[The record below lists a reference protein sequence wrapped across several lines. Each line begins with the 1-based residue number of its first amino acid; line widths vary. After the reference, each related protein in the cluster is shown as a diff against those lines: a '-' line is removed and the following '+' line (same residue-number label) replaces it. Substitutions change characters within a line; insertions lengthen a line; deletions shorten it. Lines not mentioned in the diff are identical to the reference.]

1 MRRRHSVEPRRPQ
14 SRLRADDLLR
24 VSLTGAIGR
33 PLRAA
38 LSILGIAIGVAAL
51 VTIVGIS
58 NSNRAHLDEELAAL
72 GPDLLLVE
80 PGQSL
85 TGETVPLPTTAPA
98 MIDRIAPVTDVA
110 AVGATGAGVFRSD
123 LVPST
128 RGAGL
133 SVSAAT
139 PSLLDTLGAHLAKG
153 RWLTGGSAPLPEV
166 VLGATAAE
174 RLGLTALDPGARVW
188 IAGHYYA
195 VVGILDPVPLAPE
208 LDTSALVSWRTATA
222 LLGFDQHPTRIYVRS
237 VDSMVSAVRD
247 VLAATANPGDPRG
260 VALSRPS
267 DLLAAK
273 AATETAL
280 NALVLVLAG
289 IALLIGGI
297 GVANTMIVAVLE
309 RRSEIGLRRSLGATR
324 RHISGQFLTE
334 ATILAL
340 IGGAVGALLGA
351 TFGAAIS
358 LSRGWPIATPWTAL
372 LASLAVTVVV
382 GLTAGLYPA
391 VKAARQQPTAALTGA
406 A

>member
-1 MRRRHSVEPRRPQ
+1 VRRRSADPGRPQ
-14 SRLRADDLLR
+14 SRLRASDLLR

-33 PLRAA
+33 PLRAV

-58 NSNRAHLDEELAAL
+58 NSNRAHLNEELAAL

-85 TGETVPLPTTAPA
+85 TGETVELPTTAPA
-98 MIDRIAPVTDVA
+98 MISRIAPVTDVA
-110 AVGATGAGVFRSD
+110 AIGATGVGVFRSD
-123 LVPST
+123 LVPTT

-133 SVSAAT
+133 GVNAAT
-139 PSLLDTLGAHLAKG
+139 PSLTTALGAHLTDG
-153 RWLTGGSAPLPEV
+153 RWLTGGSALLPEV
-166 VLGATAAE
+166 VLGATAAR
-174 RLGLTALDPGARVW
+174 RLGLTEFDPGARVW

-195 VVGILDPVPLAPE
+195 VVGILAPVPLAPE
-208 LDTSALVSWRTATA
+208 LDTAALVSWKAATK
-222 LLGFDQHPTRIYVRS
+222 LLGFDGHPTRIYVRS
-237 VDSMVSAVRD
+237 IDSMVAQVRD
-247 VLAATANPGDPRG
+247 VLAATANPSDPRG

-267 DLLAAK
+267 DVLAAK
-273 AATETAL
+273 AATDSAL

-309 RRSEIGLRRSLGATR
+309 RRSEIGLRRALGATR
-324 RHISGQFLTE
+324 RHITGQFLSE

-340 IGGAVGALLGA
+340 IGGAVGAFLGA
-351 TFGAAIS
+351 AFAATIS
-358 LSRGWPIATPWTAL
+358 LSRGWPVATPWAAL
-372 LASLAVTVVV
+372 FASLGVTVVV

-391 VKAARQQPTAALTGA
+391 LKAARQQPTAALTGA
-406 A
+406 T